1 MQEGSRSTEEVPGME
16 ALTTLVS
23 ELDRDGSAR
32 TAPRRPSRRTLRVM
46 LAAVVTMVLIGVILV
61 TTGAGSAIA
70 SRPLVSP
77 WMSWALPR
85 EGVVAATPLNATAT
99 ASGYTIRL
107 VSGYAD
113 AVHTVLVVHI
123 TPSGPWPKAM
133 LTDASGAVMPSQ
145 GGSAPTADSADKIL
159 GFDPLPRAHS
169 GSNALTLRVNAL
181 QVWGMGEL
189 IPGDWT
195 LNFALLYRGGS
206 VLPNP
211 APGELGP
218 VTVTFETV
226 AASSGAIRFQ
236 FQTEGATVAPLDEPL
251 QVDLYG
257 PNGKPIRADMGYSGH
272 GNRYRTEWNVIYR
285 SAGPGTYRFV
295 ITWSRHSLERKIVV
309 R

>member
-1 MQEGSRSTEEVPGME
+1 MQEGSRSTEEVPGMD
-16 ALTTLVS
+16 ALTALVT
-23 ELDRDGSAR
+23 ELHADGSPR
-32 TAPRRPSRRTLRVM
+32 TATSPSRRTLRLM
-46 LAAVVTMVLIGVILV
+46 LAAVITVVLIGVILV
-61 TTGAGSAIA
+61 TTGAASAIA
-70 SRPLVSP
+70 STPLVSP
-77 WMSWALPR
+77 WISWALPR

-123 TPSGPWPKAM
+123 TPSGPWPKAT

-145 GGSAPTADSADKIL
+145 GGSAPTADSADMIL

-169 GSNALTLRVNAL
+169 GSNALTLRLSAL
-181 QVWGMGEL
+181 QVWGMSEL

-195 LNFALLYRGGS
+195 INFALPYRGGS

-211 APGELGP
+211 APGKLGP

-226 AASSGAIRFQ
+226 AASSGAIRFR
-236 FQTEGATVAPLDEPL
+236 FQTEGATVALLDEPPQL
-251 QVDLYG
+251 DLYG
-257 PNGKPIRADMGYSGH
+257 PNGKPILADMGFSGH
-272 GNRYRTEWNVIYR
+272 GNQYRTEWNVIYR

-295 ITWSRHSLERKIVV
+295 VTWSRHSLERKIVV